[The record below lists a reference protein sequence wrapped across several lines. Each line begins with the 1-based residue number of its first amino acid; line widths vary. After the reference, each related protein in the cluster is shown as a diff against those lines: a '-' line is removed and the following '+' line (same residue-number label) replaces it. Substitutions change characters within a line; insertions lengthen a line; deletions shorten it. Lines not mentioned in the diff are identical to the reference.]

1 MSQKICNWMIAVGAL
16 ITFVGLLF
24 FPSALMGANK
34 EDNLLGAGMAVFSVG
49 ALLMAVSFYFKAKY
63 LTTAETDPT
72 RLAVGAKRRRG
83 NCDGCQ
89 QEMAVV
95 QCTMHKKALCINCL
109 SKHYE
114 SRACVY
120 VPAVRRPAT
129 RSVRGASAGRG

>member
-24 FPSALMGANK
+24 FPSAPMGANK

-49 ALLMAVSFYFKAKY
+49 AVPMKKNFYFKAKY

-89 QEMAVV
+89 QELAVV
-95 QCTMHKKALCINCL
+95 QCTMHKKALGIHCICN
-109 SKHYE
+109 HYE
-114 SRACVY
+114 SQALL
-120 VPAVRRPAT
+120 
-129 RSVRGASAGRG
+129 